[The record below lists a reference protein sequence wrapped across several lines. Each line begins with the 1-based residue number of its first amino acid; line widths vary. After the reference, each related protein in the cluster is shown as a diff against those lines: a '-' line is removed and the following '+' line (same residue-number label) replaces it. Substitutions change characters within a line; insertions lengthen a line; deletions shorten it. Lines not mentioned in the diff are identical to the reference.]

1 MGDGACGVN
10 GFATGINVGSK
21 IILIFC
27 SIFRIHILREVS
39 EIWISRNMMGVD
51 MSAASRRRPELM
63 AFKKRNGWRLEGK
76 KWKKKNWMKF

>member
-27 SIFRIHILREVS
+27 SIFRIYILREVS
-39 EIWISRNMMGVD
+39 EIW
-51 MSAASRRRPELM
+51 
-63 AFKKRNGWRLEGK
+63 